1 MRYSP
6 AVIKKTKKLRSKGKT
21 YAEITKVLNIHV
33 PKSTLSCWCEKV
45 KLPVWYEKKIKD
57 LNLKNFRR
65 CQQLSLVSNRIKREK
80 IISDIEEANGCLKSY
95 LNDKNILRMILSV
108 LYLGEGSK
116 WKSHSGLMLGS
127 SEPVIILLYLKLL
140 KVCYEIQPKQL
151 KCRISYRA
159 DQNIKILEGYWSK
172 VTGISLKNFYK
183 TKPDPRTIGKK
194 TKKLDYKGVC
204 VIMGG
209 SSTIQLELEM
219 IPKII
224 LRACGEAVSRDHGMI
239 KFGVQLPAGPQ

>member
-1 MRYSP
+1 MRYDS
-6 AVIKKTKKLRSKGKT
+6 AVIKKTQKLRSQGKT
-21 YAEITKVLNIHV
+21 YSEITKVLKILV
-33 PKSTLSCWCEKV
+33 PKSTLSCWCAKV
-45 KLPVWYEKKIKD
+45 ELPVWYEEKIKR

-80 IISDIEEANGCLKSY
+80 IISDIEKANSCLKSY

-127 SEPVIILLYLKLL
+127 SEPGIILLYLKLL
-140 KVCYEIQPKQL
+140 TICYAIPSDQL
-151 KCRISYRA
+151 KCRVSYRA
-159 DQNIKILEGYWSK
+159 DQNIRALESYWSK
-172 VTGISLKNFYK
+172 VTGIPLKNFYK

-209 SSTIQLELEM
+209 SSRIQLELEK

-224 LRACGEAVSRDHGMI
+224 LKG
-239 KFGVQLPAGPQ
+239 LW